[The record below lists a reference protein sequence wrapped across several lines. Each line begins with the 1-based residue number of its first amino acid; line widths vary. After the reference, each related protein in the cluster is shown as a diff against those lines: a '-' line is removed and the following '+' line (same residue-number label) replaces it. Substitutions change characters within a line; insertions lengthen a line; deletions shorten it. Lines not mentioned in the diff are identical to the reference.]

1 MKIETIEQL
10 RSLYSAPGQRARLK
24 NIGRIDEHIGKFISL
39 SPLVVV
45 SSGNDQSQLD
55 ASPRGGKPGFVKMV
69 DSHTLLIPDA
79 IGNNRLDTLEN
90 ILSTSQVGLLFFIP
104 GVDEMVRVNGRAH
117 LSNDGDALKY
127 FSKLERQP
135 KLVIHVEVEDA
146 YLHCAKALM
155 RSKLW
160 HLESQID
167 RSSLP
172 TMGEIL
178 KVHTNHDGHME
189 SQEEMLQRY
198 SSQI

>member
-1 MKIETIEQL
+1 M
-10 RSLYSAPGQRARLK
+10 
-24 NIGRIDEHIGKFISL
+24 
-39 SPLVVV
+39 
-45 SSGNDQSQLD
+45 
-55 ASPRGGKPGFVKMV
+55 KMV

-178 KVHTNHDGHME
+178 KVHTNDDGDIE